1 MKICLLTFL
10 SKDGEGEIMSCEKL
24 YHLGINGVKA
34 LFKNQQ
40 NWNGTLVK
48 PKKILRI
55 TNLWR
60 LFVRQTHH

>member
-1 MKICLLTFL
+1 
-10 SKDGEGEIMSCEKL
+10 MSCEKL